1 MMMLISHIAIALL
14 LSEKSSAITH
24 SMIGFS
30 DSSAELDIDKDLD
43 QLLTNGD
50 DEIPPSNP
58 GKTVSEQGV
67 EGSGGPWWI
76 WIIVGVLILALC
88 TCLGVGLYRRK
99 HRDDEKLVT
108 QEDETKTADG
118 GSLNEPFLSDV

>member
-1 MMMLISHIAIALL
+1 MLSHIALL

-30 DSSAELDIDKDLD
+30 DSSAELDMNIDLEQ

-58 GKTVSEQGV
+58 EKTVSELGI

-99 HRDDEKLVT
+99 HRDDEKSVT
-108 QEDETKTADG
+108 QEEETKTDAG

>member
-1 MMMLISHIAIALL
+1 MMMTMLSHIALL

-24 SMIGFS
+24 AMIGFS
-30 DSSAELDIDKDLD
+30 DSSAEFDLD
-43 QLLTNGD
+43 SQLLTNGD
-50 DEIPPSNP
+50 DEIPSNP

-99 HRDDEKLVT
+99 HRDDEKSVT
-108 QEDETKTADG
+108 QEEETKTDG

>member
-1 MMMLISHIAIALL
+1 MTMLSHIALL
-14 LSEKSSAITH
+14 LFLSEKSSAITH
-24 SMIGFS
+24 SIIGFS
-30 DSSAELDIDKDLD
+30 DSSAEFDLD
-43 QLLTNGD
+43 SQFLTNGD

-58 GKTVSEQGV
+58 EKTVSELGI

-76 WIIVGVLILALC
+76 WIIVGVLILALY

-99 HRDDEKLVT
+99 HRDDKKSVT
-108 QEDETKTADG
+108 QEEETKTDG

>member
-1 MMMLISHIAIALL
+1 MTMLSIIIALL